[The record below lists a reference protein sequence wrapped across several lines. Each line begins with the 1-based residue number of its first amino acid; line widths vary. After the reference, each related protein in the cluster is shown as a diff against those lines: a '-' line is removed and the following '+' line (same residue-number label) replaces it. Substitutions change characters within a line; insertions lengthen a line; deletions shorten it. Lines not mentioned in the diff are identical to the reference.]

1 MSEKKVFNMTC
12 DDNEIQC
19 TPDNATMYLHPEEN
33 ERYDHIFHLDEQ
45 DNDTTIYRHRIP
57 NFIDLMGYMFDND
70 FAIVEMDEPSEYD
83 IDDYNEKYPFMAGY
97 KGDILP
103 RQREKCE
110 KMAGFVA
117 YLAEQGKL

>member
-1 MSEKKVFNMTC
+1 MSC

-19 TPDNATMYLHPEEN
+19 TPDNSKMYLHQEKD

-70 FAIVEMDEPSEYD
+70 FTIKEMDEPSEYD

-97 KGDILP
+97 KGDLVP
-103 RQREKCE
+103 KQREKCE
-110 KMAGFVA
+110 KMAGFIA
-117 YLAEQGKL
+117 YLAEKGEL